1 MHNSF
6 IAFIRSLDNLILF
19 LYMVSDCIIIS
30 SVALLVLSIRKG
42 RIPGGIYLTFFAGG
56 FYSIIDLLCSYDY
69 FYDLYVPNSII
80 DSGYILSFLLIA
92 YGALL
97 VLKEKNESQVKK
109 FYCEFENSGTSKK
122 SFLLLTFP
130 IIFIIFKG
138 FQYTELILLI
148 LTYMFYKILSI
159 YVQNVIKNEKLLI
172 KEKNMNLILEEK
184 INERTKELI
193 LTFPEDGDTRNILIK
208 NADIAMYN
216 SKSKGYNK
224 YSFFNSYMND
234 IILEKHEIEMLLR
247 NADYNKEF
255 QLHYQPQINLEN
267 DQLVGV
273 EALIRWNSPIKGN
286 VRPDKFIKIAEEI
299 GVIEEISD
307 WVMKEASRQIY
318 EWNTKYGLD
327 LKMGINIS
335 PKQLGDINFVNKI
348 KYIID
353 TYKLEPKWLDIEITE
368 NIAMRGEKILEK
380 IFASLNDLSISTSI
394 DDFGTGYSSLSY
406 IQQFSFNRLKIAKEL
421 IDKISTDCSNNHI
434 VEAIV
439 VMSKSLKVATIA
451 EGVENYEQVNI
462 LKDIGCDE
470 IQGYVFSKP
479 LPAKE
484 LEYNFSSVAA
494 KFILFTTMTL
504 WFVIQFF
511 MDMNLIL
518 MELQLN
524 FYDKDKYYLKI
535 LCIMKPVV
543 SDNIF

>member
-1 MHNSF
+1 MINS
-6 IAFIRSLDNLILF
+6 
-19 LYMVSDCIIIS
+19 
-30 SVALLVLSIRKG
+30 
-42 RIPGGIYLTFFAGG
+42 
-56 FYSIIDLLCSYDY
+56 
-69 FYDLYVPNSII
+69 
-80 DSGYILSFLLIA
+80 
-92 YGALL
+92 
-97 VLKEKNESQVKK
+97 
-109 FYCEFENSGTSKK
+109 ENSSNKITVLYIDFDRFKSINDTYGHDVGDEVLIEISKRLAITNNKDNILARLGGDEFVLMISGNYSKDEIENIVIDMINCCNEPIYIGTYEFRVTISVGV
-122 SFLLLTFP
+122 T
-130 IIFIIFKG
+130 
-138 FQYTELILLI
+138 
-148 LTYMFYKILSI
+148 
-159 YVQNVIKNEKLLI
+159 
-172 KEKNMNLILEEK
+172 
-184 INERTKELI
+184 
-193 LTFPEDGDTRNILIK
+193 TFPEDGDTRNIL
-208 NADIAMYN
+208 
-216 SKSKGYNK
+216 
-224 YSFFNSYMND
+224 
-234 IILEKHEIEMLLR
+234 
-247 NADYNKEF
+247 
-255 QLHYQPQINLEN
+255 
-267 DQLVGV
+267 
-273 EALIRWNSPIKGN
+273 
-286 VRPDKFIKIAEEI
+286 IKIAEEI

-394 DDFGTGYSSLSY
+394 DYFGTGYSSLSY

-484 LEYNFSSVAA
+484 LEYNF
-494 KFILFTTMTL
+494 L
-504 WFVIQFF
+504 
-511 MDMNLIL
+511 NL
-518 MELQLN
+518 
-524 FYDKDKYYLKI
+524 
-535 LCIMKPVV
+535 
-543 SDNIF
+543 

>member
-1 MHNSF
+1 
-6 IAFIRSLDNLILF
+6 
-19 LYMVSDCIIIS
+19 
-30 SVALLVLSIRKG
+30 
-42 RIPGGIYLTFFAGG
+42 
-56 FYSIIDLLCSYDY
+56 
-69 FYDLYVPNSII
+69 
-80 DSGYILSFLLIA
+80 
-92 YGALL
+92 
-97 VLKEKNESQVKK
+97 
-109 FYCEFENSGTSKK
+109 
-122 SFLLLTFP
+122 
-130 IIFIIFKG
+130 
-138 FQYTELILLI
+138 
-148 LTYMFYKILSI
+148 
-159 YVQNVIKNEKLLI
+159 
-172 KEKNMNLILEEK
+172 
-184 INERTKELI
+184 
-193 LTFPEDGDTRNILIK
+193 
-208 NADIAMYN
+208 
-216 SKSKGYNK
+216 
-224 YSFFNSYMND
+224 
-234 IILEKHEIEMLLR
+234 
-247 NADYNKEF
+247 
-255 QLHYQPQINLEN
+255 
-267 DQLVGV
+267 
-273 EALIRWNSPIKGN
+273 
-286 VRPDKFIKIAEEI
+286 
-299 GVIEEISD
+299 
-307 WVMKEASRQIY
+307 
-318 EWNTKYGLD
+318 
-327 LKMGINIS
+327 
-335 PKQLGDINFVNKI
+335 
-348 KYIID
+348 
-353 TYKLEPKWLDIEITE
+353 
-368 NIAMRGEKILEK
+368 MRGEKILEK

-535 LCIMKPVV
+535 LCIMKPVI